1 MDNIT
6 AQAEQKPRKKKASI
20 VKLAIFGFLLIVA
33 LVFCFTPMKF
43 GLTTYTPFINSIK
56 LGLDL
61 KGGVYAVFEAVNT
74 DTDNFESKLEGT
86 RSSLEELLVGK
97 GYSEAT
103 VIIENGQNIRVEVPD
118 VDNASDV
125 LRIIGEPA
133 QISFVLDET
142 GDVVITGDH
151 VVNAEAGWT
160 SQDGYIIS
168 LTLNSEGTTRF
179 GTATSENIGKTM
191 SIKVSIAGEETT
203 ISSPSINAAITNG
216 RAIINGFSSQ
226 EDAQEIADQIMSGT
240 FDVELKWRESSQIA
254 ATLGEDALFYGV
266 IAGVVGFLLVII
278 YMCVFYRL
286 LGVTATIALFA
297 YIALYFFMLAVLP
310 WVQLTL
316 PGIAGVLLSIGM
328 AVDANVIIYER
339 IKDEYR
345 NGKSIVA
352 SSYAGFKKATIAIV
366 DSNVTTIIAAILL
379 WILGTGAIRGFAMTL
394 LVGIVLSLI
403 SALVFTRFIVR
414 WFINISSNN
423 AALYGLKR
431 GVAFAQ
437 LEADMTDEEVQ
448 RRIDAEK
455 EKHDEARRK
464 KREKKSKGIEFST
477 ETDSVIERAKADKEN
492 AKANHEEVEVN
503 SDFETLGEIDK
514 EKSET
519 KIDDTD
525 LSSLTS
531 DEKTTGGTD
540 DENN

>member
-1 MDNIT
+1 MDNLT

-74 DTDNFESKLEGT
+74 DTENFESKLEGT
-86 RSSLEELLVGK
+86 RSSLEDLLVGK

-103 VIIENGQNIRVEVPD
+103 VVIENGQNIRVEVPD
-118 VDNASDV
+118 VDNASEV
-125 LRIIGEPA
+125 LQIIGEPA

-160 SQDGYIIS
+160 SQDGYVIS
-168 LTLNSEGTTRF
+168 LTLNSEGTSRF

-191 SIKVSIAGEETT
+191 SINVSIGGEETT
-203 ISSPSINAAITNG
+203 ISSPSIEAAITNG

-226 EDAQEIADQIMSGT
+226 EQAQEIADQIMSGT
-240 FDVELKWRESSQIA
+240 FDVELKWRESSQIS
-254 ATLGEDALFYGV
+254 ATLGDDALFYGV
-266 IAGVVGFLLVII
+266 IAGSVGFLLVII

-286 LGVTATIALFA
+286 LGVTAAIALFA
-297 YIALYFFMLAVLP
+297 YVALYFFMLAVLP

-339 IKDEYR
+339 MKDEYR

-352 SSYAGFKKATIAIV
+352 ASYAGFRKATIAIV

-379 WILGTGAIRGFAMTL
+379 WILGTGSIRGFAMTL
-394 LVGIVLSLI
+394 LVGIVLSLL
-403 SALVFTRFIVR
+403 SALLFTRFILR

-423 AALYGLKR
+423 ASLYGLKR

-437 LEADMTDEEVQ
+437 LEADITDPEVQ
-448 RRIDAEK
+448 HRMDLDK
-455 EKHDEARRK
+455 EKHEEARRK
-464 KREKKSKGIEFST
+464 KREKKSKSVNFGV
-477 ETDSVIERAKADKEN
+477 ETDSVIEKAKTEKESS
-492 AKANHEEVEVN
+492 KISHEE
-503 SDFETLGEIDK
+503 SDVQSNFETLGDIDK

-519 KIDDTD
+519 ED
-525 LSSLTS
+525 SSETLATLTS
-531 DEKTTGGTD
+531 DNATIGGDD
-540 DENN
+540 DEKN